1 MKVKWLSHV
10 RLSTNTYIWNLGN
23 GTDKPISRQNQRHR
37 HREWTCIQNGEG
49 EGGIEIDTPLL
60 LFLFSHQVLHD
71 SFVTPWTVAQQV
83 PLSIGFPRQE
93 YWSGLPF
100 SSPRDLP
107 DPGIE
112 LTFFALAGGFFITE
126 PPGKSIQFSSVQ
138 SLSCVRLFATPWITA
153 RQASL
158 SITNSRSSLRLTS
171 IESVMHSSHLILC
184 RPLLL
189 LPPISQLFA

>member
-37 HREWTCIQNGEG
+37 HRGWTCIQNGEG
-49 EGGIEIDTPLL
+49 ESGIEIDTPLL

-138 SLSCVRLFATPWITA
+138 F
-153 RQASL
+153 
-158 SITNSRSSLRLTS
+158 SRSVVSDSLRPHGSQHARPPCPSPTPG
-171 IESVMHSSHLILC
+171 VHSDS
-184 RPLLL
+184 RPS
-189 LPPISQLFA
+189 SQ